1 MYWISK
7 DISATTLSIL
17 HLQDFYKVA
26 RKLLMSCN
34 RVVTTVKDENQYSPI
49 PILCEAG

>member
-1 MYWISK
+1 VYWISK

-34 RVVTTVKDENQYSPI
+34 RVVTK
-49 PILCEAG
+49 LRL